1 MMMRTAAPALAFA
14 ALAALILLVPLAFAQ
29 EAGQSDLGTGFGKL
43 GDALDKQKEDFVYG
57 ASAFGRGLSTVPANL
72 LDAFGQSSCED
83 PWAVGGVDSSYPAIG
98 LWFVPAVFMGLIVM
112 MGVAIIYMLG
122 QFFSSPNLIAIAK
135 DEAFQ
140 TGLTFL
146 RVLFIIGML
155 IGANMWFSL
164 SAPGTDPIYSHYP
177 QMIDASMAFARLM
190 VSDMTTHYSMLVM
203 YNTVIHTIYSST
215 MWIGV
220 TWRAMYSINL
230 GPVLKPIIDLVGT
243 SLQFLSLGMTE
254 WLMHVITLCL
264 IKKYMWGFFI
274 PIGMLLRAFPYTRGA
289 GEALLALSFSLV
301 IFYPLMFLFSYEA
314 HKILS
319 YNLVDAKKAMGNFIN
334 NSGIL
339 SVFGP
344 VLVVMFLMAGV
355 FMPFFLG
362 GALTLAF
369 ELIKGAV
376 YYIVIVSV
384 FLPFLNI
391 FVTLTAAKETA
402 KFFNVD
408 VNFMSFLKII

>member
-1 MMMRTAAPALAFA
+1 MRTTAPAFFA
-14 ALAALILLVPLAFAQ
+14 ALAALLLLAPLAFAQ
-29 EAGQSDLGTGFGKL
+29 ETGQSGLGAGFDKL
-43 GDALDKQKEDFVYG
+43 SSAFDKQKEDFVYG
-57 ASAFGRGLSTVPANL
+57 ASSFGRGLSTVPSNL
-72 LDAFGQSSCED
+72 LDAFGKSSCED
-83 PWAVGGVDSSYPAIG
+83 PWAVGGVNNSYPAIG
-98 LWFVPAVFMGLIVM
+98 LWFAPAVFVGIIVM
-112 MGVAIIYMLG
+112 FGVAIVYMLG
-122 QFFSSPNLIAIAK
+122 QFFSSPNLIALAK

-140 TGLTFL
+140 TALTFL
-146 RVLFIIGML
+146 RVLFIVGMML
-155 IGANMWFSL
+155 GANMWFSL
-164 SAPGTDPIYSHYP
+164 SAPTSDPIYSQNP
-177 QMIDASMAFARLM
+177 QMIDASMAFSRLM
-190 VSDMTTHYSMLVM
+190 VSDMVTHYSMLVM

-254 WLMHVITLCL
+254 WLMHVITLCM
-264 IKKYMWGFFI
+264 IKKYMWSFFI
-274 PIGMLLRAFPYTRGA
+274 PVGMLLRAFPYTRGA
-289 GEALLALSFSLV
+289 GEALLALAFALV

-319 YNLVDAKKAMGNFIN
+319 YNLVDAKSAMGNFLN
-334 NSGIL
+334 KSGIL

-344 VLVVMFLMAGV
+344 ALVVMFLMAGV

-376 YYIVIVSV
+376 YYIVIMSV
-384 FLPFLNI
+384 FLPFLNL

>member
-1 MMMRTAAPALAFA
+1 MCTTVPAAAFVAFLLLA
-14 ALAALILLVPLAFAQ
+14 PLAFAQ
-29 EAGQSDLGTGFGKL
+29 EADKSGLGTGFDKL
-43 GDALDKQKEDFVYG
+43 SSALDKQKEDFVYG
-57 ASAFGRGLSTVPANL
+57 ASSFGRGLSTVPGNL
-72 LDAFGQSSCED
+72 LDAFGKSSCED
-83 PWAVGGVDSSYPAIG
+83 PWAVGGVNNSYPAIG
-98 LWFVPAVFMGLIVM
+98 LWLAPAVAVGFIVM
-112 MGVAIIYMLG
+112 IGVAIIYMLG

-135 DEAFQ
+135 DEGFQ
-140 TGLTFL
+140 TALTFL
-146 RVLFIIGML
+146 RVLFIIGMML
-155 IGANMWFSL
+155 GANMWFSL
-164 SAPGTDPIYSHYP
+164 SAPTSDPIYSQNP
-177 QMIDASMAFARLM
+177 QMIDASMAFSRLM
-190 VSDMTTHYSMLVM
+190 VSDMVTHYSMLVM

-254 WLMHVITLCL
+254 WLMHVITLCM
-264 IKKYMWGFFI
+264 IKKYMWSFFI
-274 PIGMLLRAFPYTRGA
+274 PIGMLLRAFPYTRNA
-289 GEALLALSFSLV
+289 GEALLALAFALV

-319 YNLVDAKKAMGNFIN
+319 YNLVDAKNAMGNFLN
-334 NSGIL
+334 KSGIL
-339 SVFGP
+339 AVFGP
-344 VLVVMFLMAGV
+344 ALVVMFLMAGV

-376 YYIVIVSV
+376 YYIVIMSV
-384 FLPFLNI
+384 FLPFLNL

>member
-1 MMMRTAAPALAFA
+1 MEMRTAVPAFVFI
-14 ALAALILLVPLAFAQ
+14 ALAALILLAPLAFAQ
-29 EAGQSDLGTGFGKL
+29 QSDPPLKTGFDKL
-43 GDALDKQKEDFVYG
+43 VGALDKQKEDFVYG
-57 ASAFGRGLSTVPANL
+57 ASSFGRTVGAVPKNL
-72 LDAFGQSSCED
+72 LDAFGKSTCDD
-83 PWAVGGVDSSYPAIG
+83 PWALSGTKGSNPAIG
-98 LWFVPAVFMGLIVM
+98 LWLAPALVVGIIVM
-112 MGVAIIYMLG
+112 MGVGVIYMLG
-122 QFFSSPNLIAIAK
+122 QFFGSPNLIALAK

-146 RVLFIIGML
+146 RVVFIMGSL
-155 IGANMWFSL
+155 LTANLWYSL
-164 SAPGTDPIYSHYP
+164 TSPTTDRIYAQNP

-220 TWRAMYSINL
+220 TWRTMYSINL
-230 GPVLKPIIDLVGT
+230 GPVLKPIIDVVGT

-254 WLMHVITLCL
+254 WLLHIITLCM
-264 IKKYMWGFFI
+264 IKKYMWSFFI

-289 GEALLALSFSLV
+289 GEALLALAFSLV
-301 IFYPLMFLFSYEA
+301 IFYPFMFLFSYEA
-314 HKILS
+314 HKILM
-319 YNLVDAKKAMGNFIN
+319 YNLVDAKSAMGNFIN
-334 NSGIL
+334 HSGIL
-339 SVFGP
+339 TIFGP
-344 VLVVMFLMAGV
+344 ALVIMFLMAGV

-376 YYIVIVSV
+376 YYIVIMSV

-391 FVTLTAAKETA
+391 FITLTSAKEVA